1 MFRLFKKNTINK
13 ESSLN
18 EEPKQAEKPSFFS
31 RLKQSLGKT
40 RDSFTSKLSSLF
52 QGKNSLD
59 EETLE
64 ELEAILIQADIGFD
78 LSERFISNLKKD
90 KAIAKDPNLAIDNL
104 KNQLEAILAPVEKPL
119 HLNSTNTPFV
129 ILMVGING
137 AGKTTS
143 IAKLSKMF
151 KAQGKSVL
159 LAAGDTFRAAAVEQ
173 LQAWGQQE
181 GVPVISQH
189 QGADSASVIFDAYNS
204 AKSKNIDV
212 VLIDTAGRS
221 NANINLMNELKK
233 VIRIS
238 KSDLK
243 IFVGDSLSGN
253 DAVEQA
259 ENFNESVGIDG
270 VILAKSDADEKGG
283 TAISI
288 GWVLK
293 KPILFLGTGQSYDD
307 LKEFSSNLIL
317 DNLGLN

>member
-204 AKSKNIDV
+204 AKSKNIDI
-212 VLIDTAGRS
+212 LIADTAGRLHTQ
-221 NANINLMNELKK
+221 NHLMRELEK
-233 VIRIS
+233 IS
-238 KSDLK
+238 K
-243 IFVGDSLSGN
+243 
-253 DAVEQA
+253 
-259 ENFNESVGIDG
+259 
-270 VILAKSDADEKGG
+270 
-283 TAISI
+283 
-288 GWVLK
+288 VLK
-293 KPILFLGTGQSYDD
+293 KIDPQAPHETLLVLDAGTGQNAIKQVSAFNDIINV
-307 LKEFSSNLIL
+307 S
-317 DNLGLN
+317 GLCIT